1 MVRSLNLN
9 CSIAIRHTIYVSL
22 CFLLFQ
28 TVDCEIC
35 DSTKK
40 KCFLFSHFLYKLLH
54 CIVTRCMI
62 LFCYCFVSF
71 NFSWKCSHWML
82 TAPLWIAAHI
92 TETNNALEHI
102 PRGQHKSLLEI
113 RASSIENNNR
123 YFVRYFFRGDDI
135 KDYLRYEHWKQ
146 QQIFFHIFIPRGQ
159 QKSLLELRAF
169 RTTTDILG
177 NLKFI
182 IGGKVQ
188 LPDISNMRQ
197 IKHKENFWRTALK

>member
-9 CSIAIRHTIYVSL
+9 CSIAIRHTIFVSL

-54 CIVTRCMI
+54 CIVTLCMV

-82 TAPLWIAAHI
+82 TAPLWIGAHI

-102 PRGQHKSLLEI
+102 PRGRHKSLLEI
-113 RASSIENNNR
+113 RAGRTE
-123 YFVRYFFRGDDI
+123 
-135 KDYLRYEHWKQ
+135 WKQ
-146 QQIFFHIFIPRGQ
+146 KQIFSRNVCTGTELDIHNRR
-159 QKSLLELRAF
+159 KSWIASDLWK
-169 RTTTDILG
+169 
-177 NLKFI
+177 N
-182 IGGKVQ
+182 
-188 LPDISNMRQ
+188 ISNARHIAQ
-197 IKHKENFWRTALK
+197 KENTCSGEMSWNKTLDMHVRLCLLLKDPILWC